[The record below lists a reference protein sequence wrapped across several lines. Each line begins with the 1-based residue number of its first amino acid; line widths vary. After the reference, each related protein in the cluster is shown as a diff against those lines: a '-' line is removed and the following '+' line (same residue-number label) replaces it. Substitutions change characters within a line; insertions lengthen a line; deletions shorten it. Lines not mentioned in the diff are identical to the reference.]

1 MTPDKKLIVLVSSTV
16 YHYDELLDRIY
27 GLLTQF
33 GYEVWMSHK
42 GTLPV
47 FSDRSNLENCLA
59 ATEKCDL
66 FLGIITPQY
75 GTGIVEDGLSITHHE
90 LKRAIDLKKPRWI
103 LAHDHVFFAHTLLN
117 SLGFE
122 GKDGRKRL
130 PRLEKQFLD
139 LRTIDMFE
147 DATISHLDYKDRQGN
162 WVQKFN
168 SVPDAMLFATAQF
181 SRYQEAEAFIFENF
195 QDRMGISRKIEG
207 SEDRS

>member
-130 PRLEKQFLD
+130 PPLEQFLD

-181 SRYQEAEAFIFENF
+181 SRYQEAEAFIQENF
-195 QDRMGISRKIEG
+195 QDRVGVSRKIEQSG
-207 SEDRS
+207 GRS